1 MKKYLSISKNP
12 IFYKHKLFK
21 HTKDKLNVWFELVWF
36 TDYGT
41 SKQQCQIKKFDFLKD
56 AEIFINKK
64 LAKLNT

>member
-1 MKKYLSISKNP
+1 MEKYLSISKNP

-21 HTKDKLNVWFELVWF
+21 HTKDKNVWFELVWF

-41 SKQQCQIKKFDFLKD
+41 SEQQCQITNFDFLKD

-64 LAKLNT
+64 LRQLDK